1 MVLGVLFLVV
11 KLLDETAH
19 THRFMGGL
27 LSVAVAVATQLVEIQ
42 ELQDFLVEVVAVAKI
57 ITVLMGLGLEH
68 LGKVMQEGR
77 CLVR

>member
-1 MVLGVLFLVV
+1 MVPGVLFLVI
-11 KLLDETAH
+11 KLLDETAQ
-19 THRFMGGL
+19 THRLMGGL

-57 ITVLMGLGLEH
+57 ITVLTGLEMVR
-68 LGKVMQEGR
+68 LAKVMQEGR